1 MRVGAITF
9 GAVSKGIGFLRRQQ
23 RDWKVTVGR
32 ASLSR
37 FFYQIVFP
45 YQSIYTVALGATRT
59 QLGIVNT
66 AGMGVAGLMG
76 PFTGWLIDRIGT
88 KTIYLIGIALLVMAY
103 LIYGVAQSW
112 VVIIVAM
119 ITYQL
124 GYTISDHSCWVFCAN
139 LLANKDRATGTS
151 LCETL
156 GAGLFGII
164 GPMLGAFLV
173 VTFGGVGV
181 SGIRPLFFVSLVG
194 TVGAFLLILTQ
205 LSNRRWVSPGETKP
219 NLFKGLSQVFKEG
232 HNLKRMLAITSIAY
246 VPYGMILPF
255 TQVFAHEVKGA
266 DEYVLG
272 AMVSGMALTSL
283 VLGIPMGRLAD
294 RIGRKKVLYLITPI
308 FWASSL
314 LLIWA
319 PSPGFLIAAGTLQ
332 GFFWIL
338 SVITGAM
345 TVELVPPEQMGRWL
359 GIIKLF
365 MLLSAASAA
374 LLAGIIWDNIGAEY
388 LFLTAIGLDLFIRIP
403 LMIGMPETLWLPE
416 EQTEG

>member
-1 MRVGAITF
+1 
-9 GAVSKGIGFLRRQQ
+9 
-23 RDWKVTVGR
+23 
-32 ASLSR
+32 
-37 FFYQIVFP
+37 
-45 YQSIYTVALGATRT
+45 
-59 QLGIVNT
+59 
-66 AGMGVAGLMG
+66 
-76 PFTGWLIDRIGT
+76 
-88 KTIYLIGIALLVMAY
+88 
-103 LIYGVAQSW
+103 
-112 VVIIVAM
+112 
-119 ITYQL
+119 
-124 GYTISDHSCWVFCAN
+124 
-139 LLANKDRATGTS
+139 
-151 LCETL
+151 
-156 GAGLFGII
+156 
-164 GPMLGAFLV
+164 V

-388 LFLTAIGLDLFIRIP
+388 LFLTPIGLDLFIRIP
-403 LMIGMPETLWLPE
+403 LLIGMPETLWLPE